1 MINTPSAH
9 QALRPKYIAISNS
22 QGVWDANGQGSWSN
36 VSVDDNI
43 TIGIEIDNC
52 RIFHY
57 LRVMNKNTI
66 DDVTIVF
73 DYPNNMECDYDFLN
87 EYLVK
92 AGGVRIFRAVL
103 VEKENFGDGDCQ
115 LVLTAS
121 EMLKLF

>member
-9 QALRPKYIAISNS
+9 QALRLKYIAISNS
-22 QGVWDANGQGSWSN
+22 QGFWDANGQESWSN
-36 VSVDDNI
+36 VTVDDNI
-43 TIGIEIDNC
+43 TINIEIDNY

-57 LRVMNKNTI
+57 LRVMNKNTN
-66 DDVTIVF
+66 DVTIIF
-73 DYPNNMECDYDFLN
+73 DYPNNMECDYDMAN

-92 AGGVRIFRAVL
+92 AGAVRIFRAVL
-103 VEKENFGDGDCQ
+103 VEKGNFGDSDCQ